1 MKNRLVIIALG
12 LSRPGIMGGNSKI
25 TIEMVGCLASHR
37 PGEGRRNRAEM

>member
-25 TIEMVGCLASHR
+25 TVEMARCL
-37 PGEGRRNRAEM
+37 